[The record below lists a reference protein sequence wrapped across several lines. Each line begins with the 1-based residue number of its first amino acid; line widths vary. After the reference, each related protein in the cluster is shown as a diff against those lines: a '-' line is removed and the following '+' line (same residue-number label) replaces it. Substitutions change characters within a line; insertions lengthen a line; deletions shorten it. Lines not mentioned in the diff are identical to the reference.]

1 MCPSGALTFGTRDEL
16 LDEAWAR
23 IKANP
28 DYIQKVYGEKEGGG
42 TRWLYISDVPFKDL
56 GFPEDIPTKSIPAT
70 IHDYTKWKPGIFV
83 GAAAVFGALGL
94 YTKRRMKIENEQQQE
109 GGKDN
114 V

>member
-1 MCPSGALTFGTRDEL
+1 MTPRSTPAPPRKPETTDDPSIRPARSGLPPETQL
-16 LDEAWAR
+16 LS
-23 IKANP
+23 
-28 DYIQKVYGEKEGGG
+28 GGG